1 MLLLK
6 HQCVKLDHYGSVNL
20 MLVTFS
26 LVVLVMG
33 VGGHYKLTLAGA
45 RRECISRGLRLA
57 DSTELLQARA
67 AGFHFCGCGWMDDGT
82 RGFVLQYEVPFCISF
97 FHTGILK
104 CDWLHLLDAYCII

>member
-1 MLLLK
+1 M
-6 HQCVKLDHYGSVNL
+6 KLDHYGSVNL

-26 LVVLVMG
+26 LVVSVMG

-82 RGFVLQYEVPFCISF
+82 SGLVLQYKVPSCFDF
-97 FHTGILK
+97 FHTGILT
-104 CDWLHLLDAYCII
+104 CEWRTLANAYCII